1 MTVTDLIRRAL
12 RLKRLSFMADVE
24 KSGNSSEGG
33 GGVSAMTLW
42 EVCEAAVGV
51 LRWPL
56 EVLAPGQGW
65 QVIRY
70 TLSMF
75 TNRSHSIVGEHF
87 LDIRDGSA
95 SVTPVNRYIDIC

>member
-1 MTVTDLIRRAL
+1 MTVTDLIRRTV
-12 RLKRLSFMADVE
+12 RLKRLSFMVDVE
-24 KSGNSSEGG
+24 RSGNSSEGG

-42 EVCEAAVGV
+42 EVCETAVGV

-56 EVLAPGQGW
+56 EVLAPAQGW
-65 QVIRY
+65 QVIRN
-70 TLSMF
+70 TLSIF
-75 TNRSHSIVGEHF
+75 TYWSHSAGGEIF

>member
-1 MTVTDLIRRAL
+1 MTVTDLIRRTV

-42 EVCEAAVGV
+42 EVCEVAVGV

-56 EVLAPGQGW
+56 EVLEPGQGW

-70 TLSMF
+70 TLSIRLRIAHTVLSVNSF
-75 TNRSHSIVGEHF
+75 LTNEMVRLLSH
-87 LDIRDGSA
+87 L
-95 SVTPVNRYIDIC
+95 